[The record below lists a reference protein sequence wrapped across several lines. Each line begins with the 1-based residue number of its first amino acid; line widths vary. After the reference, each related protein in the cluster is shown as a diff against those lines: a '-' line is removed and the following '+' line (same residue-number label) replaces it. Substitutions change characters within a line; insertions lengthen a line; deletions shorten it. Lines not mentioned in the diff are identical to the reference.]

1 MSQSGPPPP
10 LHAATTSSSSSS
22 NSKNHYPLNR
32 FNMSLP
38 IAPPPT
44 NNVGSSV
51 STSSLSRRPLPV
63 GGPKPKIPNRS
74 KDDHNDT
81 RRMQSS
87 SQNPGTARHETTA
100 EKTTN
105 KRKRKKD
112 KILEPTTEQPS
123 SPEEASQETLGKG
136 SKASKTNGFGQII
149 TAKMGKF
156 SSSESQ
162 IIQQAVRDY
171 CTEHN
176 LTIERLCSSE
186 IDARSEEFRG
196 VWLQISQKLP
206 HRTTRAVYR
215 HAMRVMHPF
224 KRGEWTEEE
233 TRELMLLVVMHGK
246 KWVTIQNKLNRAA
259 DSCRDKYREFHTD
272 FKRGEW
278 GEEETLLLEKHVRDV
293 LKFQEQDISMYQV
306 EEMIQKDPE
315 KYHIPWDQISKLM
328 GNRSRLACFRK
339 YLVLVRA
346 GKHGNGSDDESSIEL
361 EVMSSGK
368 TNKTKPSNL
377 KRMNDVTT
385 SDTNGCSKNRSSND
399 IGSRSKS
406 GSESVRSS
414 SSEDNHG
421 GGGDGNVDGREN
433 NPTRV
438 YGSNGRKRC
447 RQETASSSNAYKDTA
462 DGTPPISTRSLPSS
476 MSVKNITSTDECD
489 SSSYDRQLLRNLA
502 TSSYS
507 RDADVNWSTMRYPLG
522 NAQERWQTLV
532 DEWIQMYG
540 IDEDEVMDKP
550 IWEVAKEILNQGM
563 DSTEMDP
570 AELAARTV
578 EAVFLF

>member
-10 LHAATTSSSSSS
+10 LHAATTSSS
-22 NSKNHYPLNR
+22 NTKNHQLNR
-32 FNMSLP
+32 FNISLP
-38 IAPPPT
+38 IAPPPP
-44 NNVGSSV
+44 NVGSSL
-51 STSSLSRRPLPV
+51 STSSLTQRPLPV

-74 KDDHNDT
+74 KDHNDT

-87 SQNPGTARHETTA
+87 SQNPGASRQETNA
-100 EKTTN
+100 EKTTTDKR
-105 KRKRKKD
+105 KRKRKKV
-112 KILEPTTEQPS
+112 KILEPTTEQPTF
-123 SPEEASQETLGKG
+123 PEEASQETLGKG
-136 SKASKTNGFGQII
+136 NKSSKTNGFGQII

-171 CTEHN
+171 CTQN
-176 LTIERLCSSE
+176 NVSIQRLCSSE
-186 IDARSEEFRG
+186 IDARSEDFRG

-278 GEEETLLLEKHVRDV
+278 GEEETILLEKHVRDV
-293 LKFQEQDISMYQV
+293 LGFQEQDISMYHV
-306 EEMIQKDPE
+306 EEMIQKDPG

-346 GKHGNGSDDESSIEL
+346 GKYGNGSDDESSVEL
-361 EVMSSGK
+361 DDVSSGK
-368 TNKTKPSNL
+368 TYKVKPSNL
-377 KRMNDVTT
+377 KRMNDLT
-385 SDTNGCSKNRSSND
+385 SSGGTNGSENRSVSD
-399 IGSRSKS
+399 IVSRSRSDRESGKSS
-406 GSESVRSS
+406 GSE
-414 SSEDNHG
+414 D
-421 GGGDGNVDGREN
+421 GGDVGGREN

-438 YGSNGRKRC
+438 NGISGRKRS
-447 RQETASSSNAYKDTA
+447 RQETSSSNAHKDAT
-462 DGTPPISTRSLPSS
+462 DGTPLISTHSLSSS
-476 MSVKNITSTDECD
+476 MSVKNITSMDEGD

-507 RDADVNWSTMRYPLG
+507 RDADVNWSAMRYPLG